1 MVTDNSASSSSSIA
15 SPPSGLQRLLV
26 RYTNIDPRET
36 ATVIAAFFL
45 FFFVLGSYFAVR
57 PVRETI
63 ATVLGRQRVADLWLY
78 TAGFSILIVPL
89 YGWLVGRVRRS
100 LLLPWIYGGVAII
113 LAAIGLGLR
122 ANENSVVVGAF
133 FYVWISVLNLMLV
146 SVFWSFLLEIFSSDQ
161 TKRLFGFIAA
171 GGTAG
176 ALVGPLCTRLIVDH
190 TGNAGVLFF
199 GACGFIGAILC
210 QRVLLRIWMRER
222 VGLAAAAAG
231 ETQALAAAATS
242 HGSPVSASAAAPV
255 VTRGHGDRGLGGN
268 PLAGILVVFKSPYL
282 MGITLFVVLLSAVNT
297 FLYFEQLRIVEDTFH
312 DKTRR
317 TEVFANIDI
326 IVQTL
331 TIFSQV
337 FLTGKIASRLGVRVL
352 LTMVPIAMIGGFLV
366 LAAFDV
372 FAVIAATLVLRRWG
386 EYAFIRPGREMLF
399 GRLDT
404 EAKYKAKSFI
414 DVPVYRAADWV
425 GAQVKTGI
433 EAIGVTA
440 AGAAMIGAAI
450 AAGWAINGW
459 FLGRRYDRG

>member
-1 MVTDNSASSSSSIA
+1 MVTESRSGA
-15 SPPSGLQRLLV
+15 SPPPSVLQKLLV

-63 ATVLGRQRVADLWLY
+63 ATILGRERVADLWLY
-78 TAGFSILIVPL
+78 TAGFSILVVPL

-113 LAAIGLGLR
+113 LAGLGLSLR
-122 ANENSVVVGAF
+122 ANESSVAVGAF
-133 FYVWISVLNLMLV
+133 FYVWISVLNLLLV

-176 ALVGPLCTRLIVDH
+176 ALVGPLTTRFVVDQI
-190 TGNAGVLFF
+190 GNAGVLCF
-199 GACGFIGAILC
+199 GALGFVGAIVC
-210 QRVLLRIWMRER
+210 QRILLRIWIRER

-231 ETQALAAAATS
+231 ESTSLATSSLTASPLAASST
-242 HGSPVSASAAAPV
+242 SAAAPS
-255 VTRGHGDRGLGGN
+255 RSHADRPLGGN
-268 PLAGILVVFKSPYL
+268 PFEGIRVVFRSPYL
-282 MGITLFVVLLSAVNT
+282 MGIMLFVVLLSAVNT
-297 FLYFEQLRIVEDTFH
+297 FLYFEQLRIVEETFH

-352 LTMVPIAMIGGFLV
+352 LTMVPVAMIAGFL
-366 LAAFDV
+366 LLGAFNV

-433 EAIGVTA
+433 EAMGVSP
-440 AGAAMIGAAI
+440 AGAAVIGAVI
-450 AAGWAINGW
+450 AASWAINGW
-459 FLGRRYDRG
+459 MLGRRYDLESV

>member
-1 MVTDNSASSSSSIA
+1 MTTNTPTGA
-15 SPPSGLQRLLV
+15 SPPQSNLQKVLV

-63 ATVLGRQRVADLWLY
+63 ATVLGRDRVADLWLY
-78 TAGFSILIVPL
+78 TATFSILIVPL
-89 YGWLVGRVRRS
+89 YGWLVGKVRRS

-113 LAAIGLGLR
+113 LAGIGVALR
-122 ANENSVVVGAF
+122 ADENSILVGAF

-146 SVFWSFLLEIFSSDQ
+146 SVFWSFLLEVFSSDQ

-176 ALVGPLCTRLIVDH
+176 ALVGPTATRLIVEQI
-190 TGNAGVLFF
+190 GNSGVLYC
-199 GACGFIGAILC
+199 GALGFVGAIVC
-210 QRVLLRIWMRER
+210 QRILLRIWLRER

-231 ETQALAAAATS
+231 ETAALAAARGVTTAQ
-242 HGSPVSASAAAPV
+242 ASTAPA
-255 VTRGHGDRGLGGN
+255 RGHSDKGLGGN
-268 PLAGILVVFKSPYL
+268 PLEGIRVVFKSPYL
-282 MGITLFVVLLSAVNT
+282 MGIMLFVVLLSAVNT
-297 FLYFEQLRIVEDTFH
+297 FLYFEQLRIVEETFP

-331 TIFSQV
+331 TILSQV

-352 LTMVPIAMIGGFLV
+352 LTMVPVVMIAGFLV
-366 LAAFDV
+366 LGAFNV

-399 GRLDT
+399 GRLST

-425 GAQVKTGI
+425 GAQAKTGI
-433 EAIGVTA
+433 EAAGVSPT
-440 AGAAMIGAAI
+440 GAAMIGAVL
-450 AAGWAINGW
+450 AACWAVNGW
-459 FLGRRYDRG
+459 MLGRRYDRESGSI